1 MVNRLDKHITNIY
14 KLLPNNKLSFT
25 STYGNHLGKRERYRF
40 LKKPLSPN
48 YKIDG
53 LYIDVAY
60 VKGVLNHL
68 PDSVFEDSLVSKM
81 RDDLALKLYE
91 P

>member
-1 MVNRLDKHITNIY
+1 M
-14 KLLPNNKLSFT
+14 
-25 STYGNHLGKRERYRF
+25 
-40 LKKPLSPN
+40 
-48 YKIDG
+48 
-53 LYIDVAY
+53 DVVY